1 MTLALATR
9 GYLCHSRSIL
19 VPVPAPEPP
28 RLTGIAGQTPDL
40 TGVATTRR
48 RPPIVISA
56 KRKTPEIV
64 GAVESAPMQ
73 PAKPP
78 TVRGVSQVPTIR
90 KVKKD

>member
-9 GYLCHSRSIL
+9 GYLCHPRSIL

-28 RLTGIAGQTPDL
+28 QLTGVAEQTPDL
-40 TGVATTRR
+40 TGVVTKRR

-56 KRKTPEIV
+56 KRKAPEIR
-64 GAVESAPMQ
+64 GAVESPPEQ
-73 PAKPP
+73 PARAP
-78 TVRGVSQVPTIR
+78 TVRGVSQVPSIR